1 MADIPRTVRYRPE
14 TFHVR
19 DMDEAKRIIL
29 TPEDT
34 TTEERWRKETPYLA
48 DRIDAFMAISKN
60 TLLLD
65 YGCGIGR
72 LAKEL
77 IGRHGNTVVGV
88 DISPSIRRLALEYV
102 DSERFAVCPRPSFKA
117 LIDHG
122 VKVDAAI
129 AVWSLQHC
137 AKVEEDIALITY
149 ALKPG
154 GSLFVCNLLHSA
166 VPTDAGW
173 IDTGFEIRTVLA
185 KTFTQFA
192 IEPVSPEYTSKGI
205 AKVAFIGMY
214 RKAA

>member
-1 MADIPRTVRYRPE
+1 MIRAVVITVPLGQDQKPDLQLPPSVEVHRKQGRIYLRHQDRFVMVRRLGTVDIGGTPNGVWCGTANESAIAALSHLGAGVR
-14 TFHVR
+14 
-19 DMDEAKRIIL
+19 I
-29 TPEDT
+29 
-34 TTEERWRKETPYLA
+34 LA
-48 DRIDAFMAISKN
+48 DVWQNA
-60 TLLLD
+60 T
-65 YGCGIGR
+65 
-72 LAKEL
+72 
-77 IGRHGNTVVGV
+77 
-88 DISPSIRRLALEYV
+88 RRQW
-102 DSERFAVCPRPSFKA
+102 

-122 VKVDAAI
+122 VKVDVAI

-173 IDTGFEIRTVLA
+173 IDTGFEIKTVLA
-185 KTFTQFA
+185 KTFTQIA
-192 IEPVSPEYTSKGI
+192 IEPVSPDDTSKGI